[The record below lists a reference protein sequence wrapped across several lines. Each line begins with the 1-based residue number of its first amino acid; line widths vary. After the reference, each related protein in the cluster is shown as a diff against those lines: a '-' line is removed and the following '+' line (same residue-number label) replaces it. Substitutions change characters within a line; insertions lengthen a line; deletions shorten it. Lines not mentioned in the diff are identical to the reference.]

1 MATYPDDATA
11 PITAFSVVADTK
23 FTNTGTSRTDFN
35 LPAAVDHKGEITAFI
50 DGVLQ
55 QTTAYDLSNS
65 GQTASFLVAPN
76 ASNLT
81 IKTISL
87 PSRFRL
93 TRTFPAVRSVEYSN
107 SSATVVDSNSYLI
120 NSNNEFFALPAG
132 VNVSSATDFMVF
144 LSGVFQASDSYT
156 YPSITLGNQ
165 GIDIGDNSA
174 VKLLTNFSGNLTDE
188 SLSSHTLNFR
198 DGSASFASSKQLD
211 LDGTAGNF
219 ADLPENGDFNIL
231 GKDFTLDTFIKPDT
245 GATMTSNQ
253 TLFAKHDRTNN
264 NNYSLR
270 LVGANSNVGFVIND
284 GGDITELYGGNAN
297 GGVNLHVAVSYEK
310 NDQNLRLYVNNVKV
324 AHTGFLASN
333 SAAELAGNIII
344 GSNSNSASEGERFS
358 GLIDFTRL
366 SHSARYRSDGISPII
381 NHTPTVISGAPLGAV
396 SSEDTLSIRVFDSEV
411 STLDRFNSMAD
422 RKPDKGFT
430 AERAFDTI
438 TFNSQAGYE
447 KRRLRS
453 RRSKRN
459 YNLQYTNITGV
470 EKTAIENFYNARS
483 GEFEAFTF
491 DLSHLN
497 ESGTITT
504 RFEGPLSV
512 TQVLSTGSNLT
523 QNFYTVAFKL
533 QETYD

>member
-1 MATYPDDATA
+1 MATYPDDAQA

-23 FTNTGTSRTDFN
+23 FTNTGTTRTEFN
-35 LPAAVDHKGEITAFI
+35 LPSTVDHKGEITAFL

-55 QTTAYDLSNS
+55 QTSAYDLANS

-81 IKTISL
+81 LKTISL
-87 PSRFRL
+87 PSRFKL
-93 TRTFPAVRSVEYSN
+93 TRTFPAVRSVDYSN
-107 SSATVVDSNSYLI
+107 TSATVVNSNSYLI
-120 NSNNEFFALPAG
+120 NANTESFALPAG

-144 LSGVFQASDSYT
+144 LSGVFQSPDSYT

-165 GIDIGDNSA
+165 GIDIGDNAA

-188 SLSSHTLNFR
+188 SPSSHTLNFR

-211 LDGTAGNF
+211 LDGTANHF
-219 ADLPENGDFNIL
+219 ADLPDNGDFNIL
-231 GKDFTLDTFIKPDT
+231 DKDFTLDTFIKPDT
-245 GATMTSNQ
+245 GTTMTANQ
-253 TLFAKHDRTNN
+253 TLFAKHARTND
-264 NNYSLR
+264 NNYTLR
-270 LVGANSNVGFVIND
+270 LVGANSNVGFIVND
-284 GGDITELYGGNAN
+284 GGAITELYGGNAN
-297 GGVNLHVAVSYEK
+297 GGSNLHVAVSYEK
-310 NDQNLRLYVNNVKV
+310 NAQNLRLFVNNVKV
-324 AHTGFLASN
+324 AHKNMTASDF
-333 SAAELAGNIII
+333 AGNVII
-344 GSNSNSASEGERFS
+344 GSNSNSASEGERFT
-358 GLIDFTRL
+358 GLIEFTRL
-366 SHSARYRSDGISPII
+366 SHSARYKSAGLAPII
-381 NHTPTVISGAPLGAV
+381 DHTPTVISGAPLGAV
-396 SSEDTLSIRVFDSEV
+396 STSDTLSIRVFDSTVE
-411 STLDRFNSMAD
+411 TLDRFTSMAD

-430 AERAFDTI
+430 AERKFDTI

-459 YNLQYTNITGV
+459 YNLQYTNISGI

-504 RFEGPLSV
+504 RFDGPLSV
-512 TQVLSTGSNLT
+512 TQVLSTGANLT

>member
-11 PITAFSVVADTK
+11 PITAFSVVADTT
-23 FTNTGTSRTDFN
+23 FSSTGAIRTEFN
-35 LPAAVDHKGEITAFI
+35 LPSVVTHKGEITAFI

-93 TRTFPAVRSVEYSN
+93 TRSFPAVRSVDYSN
-107 SSATVVDSNSYLI
+107 TSATVVDSNSYLI
-120 NSNNEFFALPAG
+120 NANTEFFALPSG
-132 VNVSSATDFMVF
+132 VNVSSSTDFMVF
-144 LSGVFQASDSYT
+144 LSGVFQNSDAYT
-156 YPSITLGNQ
+156 YPSTTLGNH
-165 GIDIGDNSA
+165 GIDIGDNAA

-188 SLSSHTLNFR
+188 SSSAHTLNFR

-219 ADLPENGDFNIL
+219 ADIADNDDFNIL
-231 GKDFTLDTFIKPDT
+231 SRDFTLDTFIKPDT
-245 GATMTSNQ
+245 GTTMTSNQ
-253 TLFAKHDRTNN
+253 TLFAKHAKTNN
-264 NNYSLR
+264 NNYTLR
-270 LVGANSNVGFVIND
+270 LVGANSNVGFIVND
-284 GGDITELYGGNAN
+284 GGNITELYGGNAN
-297 GGVNLHVAVSYEK
+297 GGVNLHVAVSHEK
-310 NDQNLRLYVNNVKV
+310 NTNNLRLYVNNVKV
-324 AHTGFLASN
+324 AHKNFTADDF
-333 SAAELAGNIII
+333 AGNVII
-344 GSNSNSASEGERFS
+344 GSNSNTASEGERFS
-358 GLIDFTRL
+358 GLIEYTRL
-366 SHSARYRSDGISPII
+366 SHSIRYRSGGISPIK
-381 NHTPTVISGAPLGAV
+381 NHTPTIISGAPLGAI

-411 STLDRFNSMAD
+411 TTLDRFNSMAD

-430 AERAFDTI
+430 AERSFDSV
-438 TFNSQAGYE
+438 TFTSQAGYE

-459 YNLQYTNITGV
+459 YSLQYTNITGV

-483 GEFEAFTF
+483 GQFEAFTF

-512 TQVLSTGSNLT
+512 TQVISSGSSLT
-523 QNFYTVAFKL
+523 ENFYTVTFKL

>member
-1 MATYPDDATA
+1 MATYPDDAQA
-11 PITAFSVVADTK
+11 PITAFSVVADAT
-23 FTNTGTSRTDFN
+23 FNNTGASRTQFN
-35 LPAAVDHKGEITAFI
+35 LPSTVDHKGEITAFI

-55 QTTAYDLSNS
+55 QTSAYDLANA

-81 IKTISL
+81 LKTITL
-87 PSRFRL
+87 PARFRL
-93 TRTFPAVRSVEYSN
+93 NRTFPTVRAVEYSN
-107 SSATVVDSNSYLI
+107 TSAVVTDSNSYVI
-120 NSNNEFFALPAG
+120 NGNTESFALPSG
-132 VNVSSATDFMVF
+132 VNVSTATDFMVF
-144 LSGVFQASDSYT
+144 LSGVFQTTDSYT
-156 YPSITLGNQ
+156 YPSSLLGNQ
-165 GIDIGDNSA
+165 GIDIGDNAA

-188 SLSSHTLNFR
+188 SPSSHTLNFR
-198 DGSASFASSKQLD
+198 DSSATFASSKQLD

-219 ADLPENGDFNIL
+219 ADLPDSGDFNIL
-231 GKDFTLDTFIKPDT
+231 NRDFTLDTFIKPDT
-245 GATMTSNQ
+245 GTTMTANQ
-253 TLFAKHDRTNN
+253 TLFAKHARTNN

-270 LVGANSNVGFVIND
+270 LVGANSNVGFVVND
-284 GGDITELYGGNAN
+284 GGTITELYGGNAN

-310 NDQNLRLYVNNVKV
+310 NEQNLRLYVNNVKV
-324 AHTGFLASN
+324 AHKNMTASDFTGN
-333 SAAELAGNIII
+333 VII
-344 GSNSNSASEGERFS
+344 GSNSNSASEGERFT
-358 GLIDFTRL
+358 GLIEFTRL
-366 SHSARYRSDGISPII
+366 SHAARYKSGGISPIV
-381 NHTPTVISGAPLGAV
+381 NHTPTVISGAPLGSV
-396 SSEDTLSIRVFDSEV
+396 SSEDTLSIRVFDAEIVTS
-411 STLDRFNSMAD
+411 DRFTSMAD

-430 AERAFDTI
+430 AERSFDTI

-459 YNLQYTNITGV
+459 YSLNYTNITGI

-491 DLSHLN
+491 DLSHIN

-504 RFEGPLSV
+504 RFDGPLSV
-512 TQVLSTGSNLT
+512 TQVLSTGANLT

>member
-1 MATYPDDATA
+1 MATYPDDAQA
-11 PITAFSVVADTK
+11 PITAFSVVGETQ
-23 FTNTGTSRTDFN
+23 FNSTGATRTEFN
-35 LPAAVDHKGEITAFI
+35 LPSTVEHKGEITAFI
-50 DGVLQ
+50 DGILQ

-81 IKTISL
+81 VKTISL
-87 PSRFRL
+87 PSRFKL
-93 TRTFPAVRSVEYSN
+93 TRTFPAVRSVDYSN
-107 SSATVVDSNSYLI
+107 TSATVVDSNSYLV
-120 NSNNEFFALPAG
+120 NGNTESFALPSG
-132 VNVSSATDFMVF
+132 VNVSTATDFMVY
-144 LSGVFQASDSYT
+144 LSGVFQTPDSYT
-156 YPSITLGNQ
+156 YPSALLGNQ
-165 GIDIGDNSA
+165 GIDIGDNAA
-174 VKLLTNFSGNLTDE
+174 VKLLTNFSGNLSDD
-188 SLSSHTLNFR
+188 SPSSHTLVFR
-198 DGSASFASSKQLD
+198 DGSASFDSTARLD

-219 ADLPENGDFNIL
+219 ADLPDNGDFNIL
-231 GKDFTLDTFIKPDT
+231 DKDFTLDTFIKPDT
-245 GATMTSNQ
+245 GATMTANQ
-253 TLFAKHDRTNN
+253 SLFAKHAGTNN
-264 NNYSLR
+264 NNYTLR

-284 GGDITELYGGNAN
+284 GGTITELYGGNAN
-297 GGVNLHVAVSYEK
+297 GGSNLHVAVSYQK
-310 NDQNLRLYVNNVKV
+310 NEQNLRLYVNNVKV
-324 AHTGFLASN
+324 AHKN
-333 SAAELAGNIII
+333 MSATNFDGNVII
-344 GSNSNSASEGERFS
+344 GSNSNTASEGERFT
-358 GLIDFTRL
+358 GLIEFTRL
-366 SHSARYRSDGISPII
+366 AHAARYRSGGISPIV
-381 NHTPTVISGAPLGAV
+381 NHTPTVISGAPLGSV

-411 STLDRFNSMAD
+411 VSSDRFTSMAD

-430 AERAFDTI
+430 AERSFDTI

-459 YNLQYTNITGV
+459 YNLQYTNITGI

-504 RFEGPLSV
+504 RFDGPLSV

>member
-1 MATYPDDATA
+1 MATYPDDAQA
-11 PITAFSVVADTK
+11 PITAFSVVGETQ
-23 FTNTGTSRTDFN
+23 FNSTGASRTDFN
-35 LPAAVDHKGEITAFI
+35 LPSTVDHKGEITAFI
-50 DGVLQ
+50 DGILQ

-81 IKTISL
+81 LKTISL
-87 PSRFRL
+87 PSRFKL

-107 SSATVVDSNSYLI
+107 TSATVVDSNSYLI
-120 NSNNEFFALPAG
+120 NGNTESFALPSG
-132 VNVSSATDFMVF
+132 VNVSTATDFMVY
-144 LSGVFQASDSYT
+144 LSGVFQTPDSYT
-156 YPSITLGNQ
+156 YPSALLGNQ
-165 GIDIGDNSA
+165 GIDIGDNAA
-174 VKLLTNFSGNLTDE
+174 VKLLTNFSGNLTDD
-188 SLSSHTLNFR
+188 SPSSHSLVFR
-198 DGSASFASSKQLD
+198 DGSASFDGTARLD

-219 ADLPENGDFNIL
+219 ADLPDNGDFNIL
-231 GKDFTLDTFIKPDT
+231 DKDFTLDTFIKPDT
-245 GATMTSNQ
+245 GTTMTANQ
-253 TLFAKHDRTNN
+253 TLFAKHARTNN
-264 NNYSLR
+264 DNYTLR
-270 LVGANSNVGFVIND
+270 LVGANSNVGFVVND
-284 GGDITELYGGNAN
+284 GGTITEIYGGNAN
-297 GGVNLHVAVSYEK
+297 GGVNLHVAVSYQK
-310 NDQNLRLYVNNVKV
+310 NESNLRLYVNNVKV
-324 AHTGFLASN
+324 AHTTMDATNF
-333 SAAELAGNIII
+333 AGNVII
-344 GSNSNSASEGERFS
+344 GSNSNSASEGERFT
-358 GLIDFTRL
+358 GLIEFTRL
-366 SHSARYRSDGISPII
+366 SHAARYRSGGISPIV
-381 NHTPTVISGAPLGAV
+381 NHVPTVISGAPLGSV

-411 STLDRFNSMAD
+411 ASLDRFTSMAD

-430 AERAFDTI
+430 AERKFDTI
-438 TFNSQAGYE
+438 NFTSQAGYE

-459 YNLQYTNITGV
+459 YNLQYTNITGI

-504 RFEGPLSV
+504 RFDGPLSV

>member
-1 MATYPDDATA
+1 MATYPDDAIA
-11 PITAFSVVADTK
+11 PITAFSVVADVK
-23 FTNTGTSRTDFN
+23 FTNTGASRTDFN
-35 LPAAVDHKGEITAFI
+35 LPASVDHKGEITAFI

-87 PSRFRL
+87 PSRFKL
-93 TRTFPAVRSVEYSN
+93 TRTFPAVRSVDYSN
-107 SSATVVDSNSYLI
+107 TSATVVDSNSYLI
-120 NSNNEFFALPAG
+120 NANNEFFALPAG
-132 VNVSSATDFMVF
+132 VNVSTATDFMVF
-144 LSGVFQASDSYT
+144 LSGVFQSPDSYT
-156 YPSITLGNQ
+156 YPSATLGNQ

-174 VKLLTNFSGNLTDE
+174 VKLLTNFSGNLTDD
-188 SLSSHTLNFR
+188 SPSSHTLNFR

-219 ADLPENGDFNIL
+219 ADISDNDDFNIL
-231 GKDFTLDTFIKPDT
+231 SRDFTLDTFIKPDT
-245 GATMTSNQ
+245 GTTMTANQ
-253 TLFAKHDRTNN
+253 TLFAKHAGTNN
-264 NNYSLR
+264 NNYTLR
-270 LVGANSNVGFVIND
+270 IVGANSNVGFVVND
-284 GGDITELYGGNAN
+284 GGSITELYGGNAN
-297 GGVNLHVAVSYEK
+297 GGVNLHVAVSHEK
-310 NDQNLRLYVNNVKV
+310 NTNNLRLFVNNVKV
-324 AHTGFLASN
+324 AHKSFFADDF
-333 SAAELAGNIII
+333 AGNVII
-344 GSNSNSASEGERFS
+344 GSNSNTASEGERFS
-358 GLIDFTRL
+358 GLIEYTRL
-366 SHSARYRSDGISPII
+366 SHAPRYKSGGISPIT
-381 NHTPTVISGAPLGAV
+381 NHTPTVISGAPLG
-396 SSEDTLSIRVFDSEV
+396 SISTDDTLSIRVFDSEV
-411 STLDRFNSMAD
+411 VTSDRFNSMAD

-430 AERAFDTI
+430 AERSFDTI

-459 YNLQYTNITGV
+459 YSLQYTNITGV
-470 EKTAIENFYNARS
+470 EKSAIENFYNARS

-504 RFEGPLSV
+504 RFDGPLSV
-512 TQVLSTGSNLT
+512 TQILSAGSNLT
-523 QNFYTVAFKL
+523 QNFYTVAFRL

>member
-1 MATYPDDATA
+1 MATYPDDAQA
-11 PITAFSVVADTK
+11 PITAFSVVADVQ
-23 FTNTGTSRTDFN
+23 FNSTGTSRTDFN
-35 LPAAVDHKGEITAFI
+35 LPSTVSHKGEITAFI

-55 QTTAYDLSNS
+55 QTTAYDLSNA

-81 IKTISL
+81 IKTITL

-93 TRTFPAVRSVEYSN
+93 NRTFPAVRSVDYSN
-107 SSATVVDSNSYLI
+107 TTATVNDSNSYLI
-120 NSNNEFFALPAG
+120 NGNTESFALPAS
-132 VNVSSATDFMVF
+132 VNVSTATDFMVF
-144 LSGVFQASDSYT
+144 LSGVFQSPDSYT
-156 YPSITLGNQ
+156 YPSVLLGNQ

-188 SLSSHTLNFR
+188 SPSGHTLNFR

-219 ADLPENGDFNIL
+219 ADIADNDDFNIL
-231 GKDFTLDTFIKPDT
+231 DRDFTLDTFIKPDT
-245 GATMTSNQ
+245 GTTMTANQ
-253 TLFAKHDRTNN
+253 TLFAKHAQTNN
-264 NNYSLR
+264 NNYTLR
-270 LVGANSNVGFVIND
+270 LVGANSNVGFIVND
-284 GGDITELYGGNAN
+284 GGSITEIYGGNAN
-297 GGVNLHVAVSYEK
+297 GGVNLHIAVSHEK
-310 NDQNLRLYVNNVKV
+310 NTNNLRLYVNNVKV
-324 AHTGFLASN
+324 AHKSFAASDF
-333 SAAELAGNIII
+333 AGNVII
-344 GSNSNSASEGERFS
+344 GSNSNTASEGERFS
-358 GLIDFTRL
+358 GLIEYTRL
-366 SHSARYRSDGISPII
+366 SHAPRYKSGGISPIT
-381 NHTPTVISGAPLGAV
+381 NHTPTIISGAPLGSI
-396 SSEDTLSIRVFDSEV
+396 SSDDTLSIRVFDSEV
-411 STLDRFNSMAD
+411 TTLDRFTSMAD

-430 AERAFDTI
+430 AERSFDTI

-459 YNLQYTNITGV
+459 YNLNYTNITGI

-491 DLSHLN
+491 DLSHIN

-504 RFEGPLSV
+504 RFDGPLSV
-512 TQVLSTGSNLT
+512 TQVLSTGAALT
-523 QNFYTVAFKL
+523 ENFYTVAFKL